1 MLYALLGLYKLVG
14 ILFLPFSV
22 SISTEDSRNLI
33 SVAESDFYRRQ
44 DVLYGTVLA
53 ILTLSPYPGLV
64 ACTVWDVCIVPRLYP
79 VDGSERCGQYA

>member
-1 MLYALLGLYKLVG
+1 MAGRDGEGLEKTAYPVNSGSSRVESLVLYALLGLYKLVG
-14 ILFLPFSV
+14 ICL
-22 SISTEDSRNLI
+22 
-33 SVAESDFYRRQ
+33 
-44 DVLYGTVLA
+44 LYGTVLA